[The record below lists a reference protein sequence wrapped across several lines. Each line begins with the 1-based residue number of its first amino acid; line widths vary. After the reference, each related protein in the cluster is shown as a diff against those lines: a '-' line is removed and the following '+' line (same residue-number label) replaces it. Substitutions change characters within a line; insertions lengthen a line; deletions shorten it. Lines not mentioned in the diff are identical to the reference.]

1 MGYSGCSYHGK
12 DALIPGF
19 MDRTAVQVAALL
31 RRTFQRWCMDK
42 IGRPYGA
49 QIIFHIQWLP
59 IAGTCGA
66 VNKAGH

>member
-1 MGYSGCSYHGK
+1 MSR
-12 DALIPGF
+12 AV
-19 MDRTAVQVAALL
+19 VQVAALL
-31 RRTFQRWCMDK
+31 RRTLQRRCMGK
-42 IGRPYGA
+42 IDRPYGA